1 MDTQTSSMP
10 TDETINSG
18 MGLMNTQSLL
28 GLYQEICKSI
38 HDVDDFRMKF
48 LGLLPLTS
56 LVGIFALGNNSLFA
70 TQTSESKRLIAF
82 ISIFAAVLTLS
93 LFIYEIRGI
102 LRCHDL
108 IIRGKEIEELLGAK
122 GQFYVCVE
130 EHACKK
136 QGKDWTERANNFFD
150 AKLAACVI
158 YSTVSTAWIFTA
170 LHFGFGVTIP
180 YCTFWALGIGLSIG
194 LGTFF
199 FVKRLIAA

>member
-1 MDTQTSSMP
+1 MATHA
-10 TDETINSG
+10 NSVPSG
-18 MGLMNTQSLL
+18 KPANGGTPNTQSLL
-28 GLYQEICKSI
+28 SLYQEICKSL
-38 HDVDDFRMKF
+38 HDIDEFRMKL

-56 LVGIFALGNNSLFA
+56 LVGIFALGNNSMFA
-70 TQTSESKRLIAF
+70 TQTVESKRLIGF
-82 ISIFAAVLTLS
+82 IGIFAAALTLS

-108 IIRGKEIEELLGAK
+108 ISRGRDIEELLGIK
-122 GQFYVCVE
+122 GQFNVCVE

-136 QGKDWTERANNFFD
+136 DAVKWTDRAIYLFD

-170 LHFGFGVTIP
+170 MHFGFGVSIRG
-180 YCTFWALGIGLSIG
+180 CTFWALGIGLFIG
-194 LGTFF
+194 IGTFL